1 MFCYQ
6 RRKLILRF
14 QKIKQIFICKLNI
27 VLNILCQ
34 FYVHTTR
41 TIILNMHINFISIQF
56 LVVDLRFL
64 VIKIDSRFRK
74 IKQIVICQLKTVL
87 NILRQF
93 SAHTSRIVMLNMHVN
108 FINIR
113 FLIADLGFLPIKID
127 FAVSKNPNRLLYADS
142 KLYLIFCV
150 NFLHTHQE

>member
-1 MFCYQ
+1 MFHFEINSLLEVEIIQ
-6 RRKLILRF
+6 ILF
-14 QKIKQIFICKLNI
+14 LLKLNKI
-27 VLNILCQ
+27 MLFVWVNYDI
-34 FYVHTTR
+34 
-41 TIILNMHINFISIQF
+41 NMHINFISIRF

-108 FINIR
+108 FISIR

-127 FAVSKNPNRLLYADS
+127 FAVSKNRTDCYMQTQN
-142 KLYLIFCV
+142 C
-150 NFLHTHQE
+150 T

>member
-1 MFCYQ
+1 LFCYQ

-14 QKIKQIFICKLNI
+14 QKIKQIVICKLNI

-108 FINIR
+108 FISIR

-127 FAVSKNPNRLLYADS
+127 FAVSKNRTDCYMQTQN
-142 KLYLIFCV
+142 C
-150 NFLHTHQE
+150 T